1 MTGLTRLEILRRARG
16 WTQTDVSR
24 MIGVSGGLISHI
36 ERRARSSYPKLR
48 RALSELY
55 GVPEETLFEP
65 ETGMA
70 AWVDPELLRRLAG

>member
-36 ERRARSSYPKLR
+36 ERRVRSSYPKLR

-55 GVPEETLFEP
+55 GVPEESLFDDL
-65 ETGMA
+65 GMA
-70 AWVDPELLRRLAG
+70 RLIDAEALRRLAG